1 MSTTEIELYELLKV
15 KLGER
20 ETKALFEVVD
30 HKFDS
35 KKDELATKLDIE
47 HLKLEIEKVL
57 SEVTISKW
65 MLGVV
70 ITGILALIL
79 KTFLLIK

>member
-1 MSTTEIELYELLKV
+1 MSTIEIELYELLKV

-35 KKDELATKLDIE
+35 KKDDLATKLDIE
-47 HLKLEIEKVL
+47 KIKAELAVL
-57 SEVTISKW
+57 KW
-65 MLGVV
+65 MMGVV
-70 ITGILALIL
+70 IAGILALIL
-79 KTFLLIK
+79 KSFFVV

>member
-35 KKDELATKLDIE
+35 KKDDLATKLDIE
-47 HLKLEIEKVL
+47 HIKLEIEKVRT
-57 SEVTISKW
+57 EVTVSKW

-79 KTFLLIK
+79 KTFFTH

>member
-1 MSTTEIELYELLKV
+1 MSAHELELYELLKL

-30 HKFDS
+30 HKFEN
-35 KKDELATKLDIE
+35 KKDDLATKLDVE
-47 HLKLEIEKVL
+47 HIKLEIEKVRT
-57 SEVTISKW
+57 EVTVTKW

-70 ITGILALIL
+70 IAGILALIL
-79 KTFLLIK
+79 KSFFAM

>member
-35 KKDELATKLDIE
+35 KKDELATKLDVE
-47 HLKLEIEKVL
+47 HVKLEIEKL
-57 SEVTISKW
+57 RTEVAVSKW
-65 MLGVV
+65 MLGLV

-79 KTFLLIK
+79 KAFFTH

>member
-1 MSTTEIELYELLKV
+1 MSAHEIELYELLKV

-20 ETKALFEVVD
+20 ETKALFEMVD

-35 KKDELATKLDIE
+35 KKDDLATKIDIQAI
-47 HLKLEIEKVL
+47 KLEIEKVRT
-57 SEVTISKW
+57 EVTVTKW
-65 MLGVV
+65 MLGLV

-79 KTFLLIK
+79 KSFFA

>member
-1 MSTTEIELYELLKV
+1 MSTTEIELYELLKT

-35 KKDELATKLDIE
+35 KKDDLATKLDIE
-47 HLKLEIEKVL
+47 KLKTELAIV
-57 SEVTISKW
+57 KW

-70 ITGILALIL
+70 IAGILTLIL
-79 KTFLLIK
+79 KSFFAV